1 MVKFNSL
8 SPKTRGVVLILTA
21 NILFS
26 LNMPVSRELTPD
38 WIDPFG
44 LSFLRI
50 SFAFL
55 SFFILSLFLKKREKF
70 SLKEHFILLSCGI
83 LGTTTNQLSFL
94 AGLAKTS
101 PVDASLIITVTPIIT
116 MIFAALIIKEPI
128 TFRKISGVFT
138 GMGGATL
145 ILYVSYSGLFNQ
157 SGTIEGNSIV
167 LISCFVYAL
176 YLVLV
181 RPLMIK
187 YSPVEIMKWTFFY
200 GTITS
205 FPFTISYVKLSEGSG
220 VTQYLQLGYALIFGT
235 FAAYMLV
242 AFSLKLLRPT
252 TVSMFNYVQPLLASF
267 VAVMIGQDTLNW
279 TKPVSAAL
287 IFIGVY
293 MVITS
298 KSKED
303 INAASLVKI
312 EKTTDQQIISK

>member
-1 MVKFNSL
+1 MFRFNSL
-8 SPKTRGVVLILTA
+8 SPKTKGVILILAA

-26 LNMPVSRELTPD
+26 LNMPVSRELTPQ

-55 SFFILSLFLKKREKF
+55 SFFILSIILKSRERF
-70 SLKEHFILLSCGI
+70 SFKEHLLLIACGI

-94 AGLAKTS
+94 SGLAKTS

-128 TFRKISGVFT
+128 TFKKISGVLI

-145 ILYVSYSGLFNQ
+145 ILYVSYNGMFIQ
-157 SGTIEGNSIV
+157 SGTFEGNSIV

-176 YLVLV
+176 YLVLI
-181 RPLMIK
+181 RPLMMK
-187 YSPVEIMKWTFFY
+187 YSPVEVMKWTFFY
-200 GTITS
+200 GTVAS
-205 FPFTISYVKLSEGSG
+205 LPFTINYVRLYHGISA
-220 VTQYLQLGYALIFGT
+220 TQYLELGYALLFGT
-235 FAAYMLV
+235 FGAYMLV

-252 TVSMFNYVQPLLASF
+252 TVSMFNYVQPLLASL
-267 VAVMIGQDTLNW
+267 VAILIGQDTLNW
-279 TKPVSAAL
+279 TKPVSAIL

-293 MVITS
+293 LVITS
-298 KSKED
+298 KSRED
-303 INAASLVKI
+303 LDKSNVR
-312 EKTTDQQIISK
+312 

>member
-1 MVKFNSL
+1 MYRFNSL
-8 SPKTRGVVLILTA
+8 SPKTKGVILILAA

-26 LNMPVSRELTPD
+26 LNMPVSRELTPQ

-55 SFFILSLFLKKREKF
+55 SFFILSLILKSRERF
-70 SLKEHFILLSCGI
+70 SFKEHLLLIACGI

-94 AGLAKTS
+94 SGLAKTS

-116 MIFAALIIKEPI
+116 MVFAALIIREPI
-128 TFRKISGVFT
+128 TFKKISGVLI

-145 ILYVSYSGLFNQ
+145 ILYVSYNGMFKQ
-157 SGTIEGNSIV
+157 SGTFEGNSIV

-176 YLVLV
+176 YLVLI

-187 YSPVEIMKWTFFY
+187 YSPVEVMKWTFFY
-200 GTITS
+200 GTVAS
-205 FPFTISYVKLSEGSG
+205 LPFTINYVRLYDGISA
-220 VTQYLQLGYALIFGT
+220 TQYLELGYALLFGT
-235 FAAYMLV
+235 FGAYMLV

-267 VAVMIGQDTLNW
+267 VAIMIGQDTLNW
-279 TKPVSAAL
+279 TKPVSAIL

-293 MVITS
+293 LVITS
-298 KSKED
+298 KSRED
-303 INAASLVKI
+303 LDKSNVR
-312 EKTTDQQIISK
+312 

>member
-1 MVKFNSL
+1 MFIKKDTFRMHTFNTL
-8 SPKTRGVVLILTA
+8 TPKIKGIILILTA

-26 LNMPVSRELTPD
+26 LNMPVSRELTPE

-50 SFAFL
+50 SFAFV
-55 SFFILSLFLKKREKF
+55 SFFVLSLFLNKREKF
-70 SLKEHFILLSCGI
+70 SLKEHLTLFICGI

-128 TFRKISGVFT
+128 TFKKISGVFT

-145 ILYVSYSGLFNQ
+145 ILYVSYCGMFKQ
-157 SGTIEGNSIV
+157 SGTIEGNLIV
-167 LISCFVYAL
+167 LISSFVYAL

-187 YSPVEIMKWTFFY
+187 YSPIEVMKWTFFY

-205 FPFTISYVKLSEGSG
+205 LPFTISYLKLSEGFG
-220 VTQYLQLGYALIFGT
+220 ITQYMQLGYALVFGT

-298 KSKED
+298 KSRDE
-303 INAASLVKI
+303 IAVSSNN
-312 EKTTDQQIISK
+312 